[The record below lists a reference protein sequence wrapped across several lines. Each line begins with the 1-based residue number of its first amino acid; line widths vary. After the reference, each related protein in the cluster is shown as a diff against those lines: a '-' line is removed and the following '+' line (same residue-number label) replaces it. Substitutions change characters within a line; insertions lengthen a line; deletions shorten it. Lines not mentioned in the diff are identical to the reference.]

1 MFIYTDPRSKI
12 KYISYTDVT
21 GKRVRKSLQTK
32 NQAVATFKAA
42 KKFTRDFLTGK
53 KITLKQCTRDKY
65 FRLLC
70 DVYADNKSLAEALL
84 SENLA
89 APYDGGKK

>member
-1 MFIYTDPRSKI
+1 M
-12 KYISYTDVT
+12 
-21 GKRVRKSLQTK
+21 RVRGVDTPELKSQAPATK
-32 NQAVATFKAA
+32 AKAKAA
-42 KKFTRDFLTGK
+42 KKFTQDFLTGK

-89 APYDGGKK
+89 TPYDGGKK